1 MLFLFPFQ
9 AMAEK
14 QLLHN
19 QSTRCGECGKA
30 FSSSSNRD
38 RHVQQSHPGLRPF
51 RCGEED
57 CQKTFARTE
66 GLTLHRRSAHR
77 RSGSSQESDSD
88 SDTGNFKRSSRIVNG
103 RIIIRKQRPEVR
115 EAGLQAQRT
124 LPWNAM
130 YIKQSASD
138 PRPPMGDPV
147 IDLTKETPSAKPDSG
162 VDWKEDPYRRRELKR
177 RAAREC
183 RHRERE
189 ERERREKMARK
200 EDIPAPTKATSPRSA
215 PDVSTPDVAAAS
227 RLQRRPPLR
236 CQTPLRCLSLLRTF
250 PRLPRPQQSSPQRRP
265 RQPQL
270 RSTGRPRF
278 SGMHL
283 RPWLSRLQ
291 PPEMLLTPWLLRP
304 RSPGMVLCR
313 WTLTPQPRPPPK
325 WDTQIGRRLG
335 LPRTSLSPLLTP
347 DPASPL
353 FTCRSPWS
361 ARRQLNG
368 FKEESIVREF
378 QPLSG

>member
-1 MLFLFPFQ
+1 MKRRGNSTCCFFLPFQ

-19 QSTRCGECGKA
+19 QSTRCGECGKV

-51 RCGEED
+51 RCREED
-57 CQKTFARTE
+57 CQKTFARKE

-130 YIKQSASD
+130 YIKQCASD

-147 IDLTKETPSAKPDSG
+147 IDLTKETPSATPDSG
-162 VDWKEDPYRRRELKR
+162 VDWEEDPYRRRELKR
-177 RAAREC
+177 MAARER

-200 EDIPAPTKATSPRSA
+200 EDIPAPMKATS
-215 PDVSTPDVAAAS
+215 
-227 RLQRRPPLR
+227 
-236 CQTPLRCLSLLRTF
+236 
-250 PRLPRPQQSSPQRRP
+250 P

-270 RSTGRPRF
+270 RCTGRPRF

-313 WTLTPQPRPPPK
+313 WTLTPQPDHPP
-325 WDTQIGRRLG
+325 
-335 LPRTSLSPLLTP
+335 
-347 DPASPL
+347 
-353 FTCRSPWS
+353 
-361 ARRQLNG
+361 NG
-368 FKEESIVREF
+368 TH
-378 QPLSG
+378 